1 MREKLINN
9 LGLKILSV
17 FLAFFVWLVVMNV
30 SNPLIS
36 DSVEVPLEIV
46 NEQVLTAAGQTY
58 EIVGKQTV
66 TVSYDVHTR
75 DNYRIRPAD
84 FRAYVDLAELYD
96 VTGSVQVKVEILS
109 NQGFIMD
116 AAARPGVVRVNIEE
130 LQTKKFE
137 LRAAR
142 TGTAAEG
149 YAYGGVTLSPAYV
162 SVTGPVSQ
170 VGQISYAGVEFSVD
184 GLSANAEQTTEPRF
198 YDANGNELTLS
209 DRMSVDVNEIGCQI
223 AINRVKALLLDF
235 DVSGTVADGY
245 QFTGIESSVREVN
258 VTGLVT
264 NLAEAKRVMIP
275 AEVLD
280 LDGASGDVTV
290 TIDVRE
296 YLPDGVKL
304 VETEDPMVEV
314 RMKVEKLVQRTIT
327 LEEGDVELRG
337 ALEEYQYH
345 LTPNRI
351 SVIVEGLGEDLERT
365 NGADLGAYLDV
376 EGIEPG
382 SHSLELQFEADAA
395 FDIISFDETKLTV
408 SLDSTVVEAGGSA
421 PSSEGEKE
429 NTELENQSAE
439 TSGAET
445 ESAAETKEP
454 AEQESETVS

>member
-75 DNYRIRPAD
+75 DNYRIRSSD

-96 VTGSVQVKVEILS
+96 VTGSVQVKVDILS

-137 LRAAR
+137 LRSAR

-149 YAYGGVTLSPAYV
+149 YAYGGVSLFPAYV
-162 SVTGPVSQ
+162 TVTGPVSQ

-184 GLSANAEQTTEPRF
+184 GLSANAEQITHPQF
-198 YDANGNELTLS
+198 YDANGNQLTLS
-209 DRMSVDVNEIGCQI
+209 DRMSVDVEQVTCQI
-223 AINRVKALLLDF
+223 GINRVKALLLDF
-235 DVSGTVADGY
+235 DISGTVAEGY
-245 QFTGIESSVREVN
+245 QFTGIDSSVREVN

-275 AEVLD
+275 AEVLN

-290 TIDVRE
+290 TVDVRE
-296 YLPDGVKL
+296 YLPEGVKL

-327 LEEGDVELRG
+327 LAEGEVELRG
-337 ALEEYQYH
+337 ASEEYQYH
-345 LTPNRI
+345 LSPNHI
-351 SVIVEGLGEDLERT
+351 QVIVEGLGEDLEQI
-365 NGADLGAYLDV
+365 NGADLAAYLDV
-376 EGIEPG
+376 EGVEPG
-382 SHSLELQFEADAA
+382 IHRLEIQFEADAA
-395 FDIISFDETKLTV
+395 FDIISHEETKLTV
-408 SLDSTVVEAGGSA
+408 SQDSPVVDAGSSTA
-421 PSSEGEKE
+421 SSEEESEGGTSQ
-429 NTELENQSAE
+429 NE
-439 TSGAET
+439 TSESSGESG
-445 ESAAETKEP
+445 SAAETQGET
-454 AEQESETVS
+454 ES